1 MPRVTL
7 YIYIHIAPFAGSGPP
22 LRRAAALILGENVI
36 TFDPHLGAVK
46 LRNARWRAYDIIMI
60 RRSSRATGGDLRSR
74 ASASPTTEE
83 REENRVLLMPIL
95 GKNGV
100 TVPRGR
106 SLGGIQGGYTGRPF
120 DAKTRTYLRQAVAAR
135 LVPRRPGGRRP
146 VSPAEI
152 SVHSG
157 VNEPIS
163 SGKRSPW
170 TNGIWLSRGRA

>member
-22 LRRAAALILGENVI
+22 LRRAAALILGENVRS
-36 TFDPHLGAVK
+36 TFWEPVN
-46 LRNARWRAYDIIMI
+46 LRDARWRAYDIMMI
-60 RRSSRATGGDLRSR
+60 RRGSRATGGDLRSR
-74 ASASPTTEE
+74 GSGVADDGGEG
-83 REENRVLLMPIL
+83 REPRIINADFGEKRCHCPAR
-95 GKNGV
+95 
-100 TVPRGR
+100 TVSWRHSGRLHGGGR
-106 SLGGIQGGYTGRPF
+106 S
-120 DAKTRTYLRQAVAAR
+120 TRRRARISAQAVAAR